1 MDKPCAIGIDVAKA
15 TLSICLHFPS
25 GKEDVLT
32 IRNTEAEITEDFLP
46 LCLEYTGKVVMESTG
61 HYHWRVAL
69 LLFEN
74 GYDVRVVNPIL
85 SRQYTSGNIRKIKTD
100 PQDAKGLARM
110 ALVADNLP
118 DPFTYDRE
126 TLAMR
131 KKISVLANTT
141 KKLHAMKAS
150 LASMKEAGEILGT
163 MPSQAIQD
171 VGGAVKA
178 LEKTLQKLE
187 KECGDN
193 PGNQA
198 ERDLLTTIPGMSAF
212 CAQLCLHW
220 FTQEEKSTCKSWIA
234 YAGLDVSVRESGTWR
249 GQCHLT
255 KRGNSYLR
263 KRLFAAAWGAWMWDD
278 DFKAY
283 YKILREEKGRSH
295 TEALVIM
302 TRKIV
307 RIAFSVLKTGSPYD
321 AKKCFA

>member
-15 TLSICLHFPS
+15 TLSICLHFPD

-61 HYHWRVAL
+61 HYHWHVAL

-85 SRQYTSGNIRKIKTD
+85 SRQYTSGNIRKVKTD

-118 DPFTYDRE
+118 DPFMYGRE

-150 LASMKEAGEILGT
+150 LASMEEALEILGAES
-163 MPSQAIQD
+163 SQAICD
-171 VGGAVKA
+171 VRDAVKA
-178 LEKTLQKLE
+178 LEKTLEKLE
-187 KECGDN
+187 KECASN
-193 PGNQA
+193 PETNEQ
-198 ERDLLTTIPGMSAF
+198 RDLLTSIPGMSAF
-212 CAQLCLHW
+212 CAQLCIHW
-220 FTQEEKSTCKSWIA
+220 FSQGKDATCKSWIA

-263 KRLFAAAWGAWMWDD
+263 KRLFAAAWGAWMWDA

-283 YKILREEKGRSH
+283 YKVLREVNGRSH
-295 TEALVIM
+295 TEALVIIS
-302 TRKIV
+302 RKIV
-307 RIAFSVLKTGSPYD
+307 RIAFSIAKSGKPYD
-321 AKKCFA
+321 ASQCFG